1 MAEYIDRLAI
11 GKAYMDLC
19 LAMGKQAKSR
29 KGATFF
35 PSDLLPETEPTTK
48 ELFGLVMAMPAADVV
63 PVQREKWE
71 WREEWHSHPE
81 KHSYDLLSCGWYC
94 TGCGIELGEYLSKKT
109 NHYICLDDDY
119 CKPKLT
125 FCPNCGARMDEEDG
139 DRNG

>member
-48 ELFGLVMAMPAADVV
+48 ELFGLVMAMPAADAA
-63 PVQREKWE
+63 PVRYGEWIADDYAYNRCSVCGWE
-71 WREEWHSHPE
+71 WDDREYVTP
-81 KHSYDLLSCGWYC
+81 Y
-94 TGCGIELGEYLSKKT
+94 
-109 NHYICLDDDY
+109 
-119 CKPKLT
+119 
-125 FCPNCGARMDEEDG
+125 CPNCGAKMDEVSE
-139 DRNG
+139 